1 MSNTQKVCVIAC
13 IPKPNKSKLFLLET
27 YYCIYKFAS
36 RCIANRI
43 KKVLDTIIAKDQTGF
58 IKGRYRGEKRERER
72 ERERESESERAYD
85 IMYYTETLNI
95 PGMLLLIDFEKALD
109 LFNFKISI
117 KNWIGTLYNNS
128 TSRVL
133 QN

>member
-1 MSNTQKVCVIAC
+1 
-13 IPKPNKSKLFLLET
+13 
-27 YYCIYKFAS
+27 
-36 RCIANRI
+36 
-43 KKVLDTIIAKDQTGF
+43 
-58 IKGRYRGEKRERER
+58 
-72 ERERESESERAYD
+72 
-85 IMYYTETLNI
+85 MYYTETLNI

-133 QN
+133 QI